1 LTEQESLDAGF
12 GFRQNSWKAF
22 LFTLPFLKPY
32 LPRVIAICFID
43 LAIMMVNLVI
53 PWLGKFIIDDGFA
66 QRDWLLVLQLAV
78 TVIVLTGAAYGLSGV
93 RTFLY
98 TSTDMLLGLE
108 IRRVMYRHIQ
118 KISLESVEAMAVGP
132 LQFRTTTD
140 ADRIAHMLVRILP
153 TATMLVEFG
162 LLLAAAVYV
171 DPLMTLVVLGFLVPW
186 TVLFIWV
193 TGYGRTLDRRR
204 LFLIERRDAGLL
216 QAAASFPAIKALGR
230 QGREIRRHLGL
241 STSVQRVANQG
252 YLILVFFEFATQRL
266 IPFLK
271 QTTIFLYLA
280 RKVVWGEMTLGMT
293 APMIAYLGRLTYP
306 IERIVNFGCWI
317 WQTMVSAER
326 MMQILT
332 TEPAV
337 KEADGAVELKEF
349 SGRLTFENVSY
360 DRPEVG
366 RVINGVSITLE
377 PGKFIAVVGPSG
389 AGKSTLASLALR
401 LADPVEG
408 RVCADGHDLR
418 TLLTTPFLRQ
428 VATVTQQT
436 FIFGGTL
443 ADNLRLAQPSATDSE
458 LRDALEKVALT
469 EWLDSLPD
477 GLEQDLQGG
486 LGLSGGQCQ
495 RLGIARA
502 YLCQAKLLVLDEPTS
517 ALDSKTEEEV
527 MRHLAELRKGRTT
540 LMVTHR
546 FDTVIDADHIIVLD
560 KGRVIEE
567 GHHDQL
573 MQLGGVY
580 AELVR
585 LHNSHPPQAESIK

>member
-1 LTEQESLDAGF
+1 MTEQESLDAGF

-66 QRDWLLVLQLAV
+66 QRDWTLVLQLAV
-78 TVIVLTGAAYGLSGV
+78 TVIVLTGAAYGLSGI

-271 QTTIFLYLA
+271 QTTIFLYLS

-326 MMQILT
+326 MMQILS

-337 KEADGAVELKEF
+337 KEAESAVELKEF

-366 RVINGVSITLE
+366 RVIDGVSITLE

-401 LADPVEG
+401 LADPDEG
-408 RVCADGHDLR
+408 RVCADGQDLR
-418 TLLTTPFLRQ
+418 TLLTTPYLRQ

-469 EWLDSLPD
+469 DWLESLPD

-527 MRHLAELRKGRTT
+527 MRHLSELRKGRTT

-546 FDTVIDADHIIVLD
+546 FDTVVDADHIIVLD

-567 GHHDQL
+567 GHHAHL